1 MANTFSAESIEYFQE
16 MYESN
21 FSTTRYHELKHLFNE
36 NVIPEIV
43 SILEQVKKKISR
55 TYRNLIFNSDDENL
69 GRGYGQAGPAKF

>member
-21 FSTTRYHELKHLFNE
+21 FSTTRYHELKHLFNN

-43 SILEQVKKKISR
+43 SILEQVKKKSQKHTGTRVSKVMMSI
-55 TYRNLIFNSDDENL
+55 
-69 GRGYGQAGPAKF
+69 